1 VSVDGVEMSWIRVP
15 PSDQDTKLYVVPPTT
30 WGEGAPIVRVK
41 LTTPRTLC
49 GEVNG

>member
-1 VSVDGVEMSWIRVP
+1 VSLAGVEMSWTRPP
-15 PSDQDTKLYVVPPTT
+15 PSDHDTKLYVVPPETC
-30 WGEGAPIVRVK
+30 GEGAPIDRVK